1 MSETVDRSTGAPS
14 GGAPDPS
21 QHPLTG
27 RSEVR
32 VWTAVVTFA
41 AIAALAFSIFAF
53 ARAKSPVNVKAAT
66 AAAATDG
73 GGATAGQKIDFSASP
88 PAGFKAHDPVAPA
101 PSTETV
107 HKVTLHAVEG
117 QVEIAPGVRQEM
129 WSFSIDGKDKI
140 PGPVLRGKVGDTFE
154 FTLVND
160 GKMGHSIDFH
170 ASMVAPNVE
179 MRTINPGEKLVYR
192 FKAEHS
198 GIFMYHCGTP
208 PVVHHV
214 ANGMYGALI
223 VDPPGGLP
231 KVDKEFVFLQS
242 DLYTA
247 PAGELP
253 NLEKIMTGKWDAVV
267 FNGYVNQY
275 AAQPIQVEP
284 NERIRVWVMDLGPQA
299 SSSFHVIG
307 TIFDTVFKE
316 GAYRL
321 RPGPEAGGSQA
332 LDLQPAQGGFVEFT
346 LPVPGQY
353 TFLTHKLVDAS
364 KGALGIFQA
373 GPAAQADQ
381 PMEH

>member
-1 MSETVDRSTGAPS
+1 MSKTVDRGAGAAPGAAEPS
-14 GGAPDPS
+14 A
-21 QHPLTG
+21 QVLTG

-32 VWTAVVTFA
+32 VWTAVVSFA

-53 ARAKSPVNVKAAT
+53 ARADSPVNVKASST
-66 AAAATDG
+66 APSADSGA
-73 GGATAGQKIDFSASP
+73 ATAGQKIDFSAEP
-88 PAGFKAHDPVAPA
+88 PAGFKAKDPTAPA
-101 PSTETV
+101 PSAETV

-117 QVEIAPGVRQEM
+117 QVEIAPGIRQEM
-129 WSFSIDGKDKI
+129 WSFSTDGKDSI
-140 PGPVLRGKVGDTFE
+140 PGPVMRGKVGDTFE

-170 ASMVAPNVE
+170 ASMVNPADE

-192 FKAEHS
+192 FKANHS
-198 GIFMYHCGTP
+198 GIFMYHCGTA

-231 KVDKEFVFLQS
+231 KVDKELVFLQS

-247 PAGELP
+247 PAGQLP
-253 NLEKIMTGKWDAVV
+253 ALEKIMTGKWDAVV

-275 AAQPIQVEP
+275 AAQPIRVEP

-299 SSSFHVIG
+299 DTSFHVIG
-307 TIFDTVFKE
+307 TIFDTVYKE

-332 LDLQPAQGGFVEFT
+332 LDLEPAQGGFVEFT
-346 LPVPGQY
+346 LPVPGTY

-364 KGALGIFQA
+364 KGALGVFQA
-373 GPAAQADQ
+373 GEPAQADE